1 MNRWYAVQSNPK
13 AEFLA
18 VAHLDNQ
25 GFETFLPLHRKS
37 TVVRKQIVHH
47 LLPVFPSYLFVSFD
61 PNEAPWRSINGTRGV
76 KRLLGSRGDSCSP
89 IRCGVIEE
97 LREEAG
103 STGII
108 DLEEATS
115 LHYEKGADLKITD
128 GPFAGQDAI
137 CIQSVIDRVRVA
149 ISLLGYQ
156 HVVSIPVEH
165 LARAL

>member
-1 MNRWYAVQSNPK
+1 MQTNPK

-25 GFETFLPLHRKS
+25 GFETFLPLHRRS
-37 TVVRKQIVHH
+37 TVIRKQIVHH

-61 PNEAPWRSINGTRGV
+61 PTNSRWRSINGTRGV
-76 KRLLGSRGDSCSP
+76 KRLLGSYGDTTTP

-108 DLEEATS
+108 ELEEATS
-115 LHYEKGADLKITD
+115 LHYESGADLRITD
-128 GPFAGQDAI
+128 GPFAGQEAV
-137 CIQSVIDRVRVA
+137 CVQSVIDRVRVA
-149 ISLLGYQ
+149 ISLLGHQ

>member
-1 MNRWYAVQSNPK
+1 MASAVVGQLLIELSANVARLQSDMDEAK
-13 AEFLA
+13 GA
-18 VAHLDNQ
+18 V
-25 GFETFLPLHRKS
+25 
-37 TVVRKQIVHH
+37 KQ
-47 LLPVFPSYLFVSFD
+47 
-61 PNEAPWRSINGTRGV
+61 A
-76 KRLLGSRGDSCSP
+76 
-89 IRCGVIEE
+89 
-97 LREEAG
+97 
-103 STGII
+103 GII